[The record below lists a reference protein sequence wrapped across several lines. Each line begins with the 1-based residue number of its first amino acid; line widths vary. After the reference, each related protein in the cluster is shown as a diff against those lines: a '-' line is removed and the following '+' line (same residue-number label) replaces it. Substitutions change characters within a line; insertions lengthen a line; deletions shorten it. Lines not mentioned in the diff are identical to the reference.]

1 MNNDIIIS
9 AQNFNKSFGDNN
21 VLRDVSLD
29 VKKGEVIAIIGPS
42 GSGKSTFLRCLIG
55 LERVNGGS
63 LTVQDNPVVTNGKYV
78 SDKEMRTAFAKSGMV
93 FQHFNLFP
101 HLTVR
106 QNMTLSPTLVNKV
119 SKEDANKRC
128 EELLAAVG
136 ISDKIDAM
144 PSSLSGGQK
153 QRVAIARALMMKP
166 DILLFDEPTSAL
178 DPELTGEVLS
188 VMKSL
193 ASPSDESERMTMIIV
208 THEMSFAHDIADR
221 IIFMNDGIIDS
232 EGSPGEMFSSEMS
245 PRLSA
250 FLKSFKREF

>member
-106 QNMTLSPTLVNKV
+106 QNMTLSPTLVNKM
-119 SKEDANKRC
+119 SKDDANKRC

-136 ISDKIDAM
+136 LSDKIDAM

-221 IIFMNDGIIDS
+221 IIFMNDGVIDS
-232 EGSPGEMFSSEMS
+232 EGSPSEMFSSDMS

>member
-136 ISDKIDAM
+136 LSDKIDAM
-144 PSSLSGGQK
+144 PSSLSLPC
-153 QRVAIARALMMKP
+153 RWWFP
-166 DILLFDEPTSAL
+166 
-178 DPELTGEVLS
+178 
-188 VMKSL
+188 
-193 ASPSDESERMTMIIV
+193 PS
-208 THEMSFAHDIADR
+208 
-221 IIFMNDGIIDS
+221 
-232 EGSPGEMFSSEMS
+232 
-245 PRLSA
+245 
-250 FLKSFKREF
+250 